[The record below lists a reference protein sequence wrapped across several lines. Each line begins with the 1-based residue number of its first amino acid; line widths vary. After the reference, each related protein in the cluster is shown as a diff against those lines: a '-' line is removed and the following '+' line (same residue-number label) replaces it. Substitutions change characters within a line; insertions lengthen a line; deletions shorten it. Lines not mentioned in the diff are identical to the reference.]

1 MVLPSTTNSDKTIYM
16 KSHDHLIEQLADLGV
31 FLSIKEM
38 GLIRQAVKLDRKV
51 DKKLKNRKIKLE
63 MISSYKPQGR

>member
-1 MVLPSTTNSDKTIYM
+1 M
-16 KSHDHLIEQLADLGV
+16 KSHDNLIEQLADLGV

>member
-1 MVLPSTTNSDKTIYM
+1 M